1 MLKEIKRK
9 KIKNE
14 NNYVKESLGLEMKR
28 EDSWKDMNYNHMR
41 SQIKIREKPVIRIRS
56 QIWNER

>member
-28 EDSWKDMNYNHMR
+28 EDSWKEKEKKGCAKERFH
-41 SQIKIREKPVIRIRS
+41 ILKPVILGEP
-56 QIWNER
+56 QIEER